1 METSWTELIVKADTP
16 NINGITYSREAITAA
31 FEVYMKREDRFG
43 CIGQVLSDS
52 ESFDKISHSVER
64 IYWEGDKLYGTIKIL
79 STPCGKAL
87 RDIIGTCSESM
98 TLGLSCRARVD
109 RHVSSIDLFEG
120 EETSFVSEL
129 DVVTVPVLEKRLT
142 NH

>member
-43 CIGQVLSDS
+43 CIGQVPSDS
-52 ESFDKISHSVER
+52 KSLDKISHSLER
-64 IYWEGDKLYGTIKIL
+64 IYWEGDNLYGTIKIL

-87 RDIIGTCSESM
+87 FDLIGNGSKSM
-98 TLGLSCRARVD
+98 TLGLSCSANVD

-120 EETSFVSEL
+120 EEISFVSEL
-129 DVVTVPVLEKRLT
+129 DVVTVSVLDKNLT